1 MSRARALESSIYSGL
16 SSDPMLA
23 DLVAEFAA
31 SMPVRVARLR
41 RLLADQ
47 DWTALRRTAH
57 QLKGAA
63 GSYGFEPIAQ
73 VAARLEQEVSHDQ
86 PPKQVTATVSELAAL
101 CQSVRI
107 EPPPRGR

>member
-1 MSRARALESSIYSGL
+1 MPRTRALDSSIYSAL

-47 DWTALRRTAH
+47 DWASLRRTAH

-63 GSYGFEPIAQ
+63 GSYGFEPISQ
-73 VAARLEQEVSHDQ
+73 VAARLEQEVSGD
-86 PPKQVTATVSELAAL
+86 VTPRLVTDTVDELAAL
-101 CQSVRI
+101 CQSVRTSS
-107 EPPPRGR
+107 PPDGQ